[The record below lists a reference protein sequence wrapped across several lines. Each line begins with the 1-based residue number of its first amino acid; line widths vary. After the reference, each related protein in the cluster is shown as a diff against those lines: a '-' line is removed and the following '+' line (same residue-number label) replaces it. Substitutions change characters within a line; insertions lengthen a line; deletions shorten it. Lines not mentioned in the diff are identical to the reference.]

1 MEAQVEVGVEIVDVR
16 RVSQF
21 RCPVKKAG
29 ISFRPNLVGIFD
41 ERQVKWSS
49 RSEPLR
55 ITSIT
60 RSTRYFHYLTTSSCP
75 PPHCY
80 SRCYSKQKRS
90 GLSIVKILILKVSP
104 RGIEPRTYIFNRALR
119 KVSMAN
125 RPSPSKFSGST
136 RRSAAC
142 FALHIIRPFALRGQ
156 EGSLHSA

>member
-60 RSTRYFHYLTTSSCP
+60 RSNPLLPLFDDLLVLPPVTPNKNAPDYPLLRY
-75 PPHCY
+75 
-80 SRCYSKQKRS
+80 
-90 GLSIVKILILKVSP
+90 
-104 RGIEPRTYIFNRALR
+104 
-119 KVSMAN
+119 
-125 RPSPSKFSGST
+125 
-136 RRSAAC
+136 
-142 FALHIIRPFALRGQ
+142 
-156 EGSLHSA
+156 